1 MPVTPLEIQLV
12 STAVVY
18 LIQTGKLI
26 GSEIRDAIHAIF
38 GSSRPDLTEA
48 ELDLIA
54 ADVEARAEVREAL
67 SKAEAGL

>member
-26 GSEIRDAIHAIF
+26 ATEVKDFVHAVF
-38 GSSRPDLTEA
+38 GAQPGRTEA
-48 ELDLIA
+48 ELDAIS
-54 ADVEARAEVREAL
+54 ADVQSRAEVREAL